1 MSRSNNAVLVKN
13 VYYLNN
19 LTRDS
24 MSNKYTVL
32 CSFIHTHCAYSANN
46 KRYLTLF
53 PSSSVTRKIQCLSV
67 NITFFDK
74 CFLFFIAF
82 LSTFGFNLD
91 FFVYD

>member
-1 MSRSNNAVLVKN
+1 MLVKN
-13 VYYLNN
+13 VCYLNN

-32 CSFIHTHCAYSANN
+32 CSFIHTHCAYSANS
-46 KRYLTLF
+46 KR
-53 PSSSVTRKIQCLSV
+53 PSVTRKIQCLSV
-67 NITFFDK
+67 NITFFNK